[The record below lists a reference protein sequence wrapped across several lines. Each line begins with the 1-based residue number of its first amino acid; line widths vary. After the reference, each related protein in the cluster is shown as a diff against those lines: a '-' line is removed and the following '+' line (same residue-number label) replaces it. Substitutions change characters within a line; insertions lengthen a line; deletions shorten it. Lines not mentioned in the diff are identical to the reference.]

1 MLHRRG
7 FGVCYLAAFP
17 DAWMMS
23 SEEGK
28 LLAGAAG
35 FYSPWGNESE
45 EQGPSYFAQRFFMK
59 KRKRFASSAGPCIPL
74 HSHQGEREKN
84 EYI

>member
-35 FYSPWGNESE
+35 FYSPWGNKSE
-45 EQGPSYFAQRFFMK
+45 EQGPSYFAQRFFYEK
-59 KRKRFASSAGPCIPL
+59 KETLRIVRRSL
-74 HSHQGEREKN
+74 HSASLPSG
-84 EYI
+84 